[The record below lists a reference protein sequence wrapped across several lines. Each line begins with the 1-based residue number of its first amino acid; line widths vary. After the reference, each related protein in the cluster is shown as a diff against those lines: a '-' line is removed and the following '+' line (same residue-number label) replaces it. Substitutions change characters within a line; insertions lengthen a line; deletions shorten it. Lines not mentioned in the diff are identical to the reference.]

1 MRRICILMTVAL
13 LLSLL
18 CALPVAA
25 DETDKTEELYPRE
38 LVSVNDVDDLLDDEQ
53 EQRINRAF
61 AHACDEMGIPIFAFV
76 FDYVGRD
83 VWGDDVLAAYGLDGD
98 DDLVLM
104 VVERAY
110 GEYNYYM
117 YTYGDAAQRINQKE
131 IEYILDDGDVYDSF
145 KYEYDVAS
153 GLCAFAKLSAQAY
166 NGRLGVP
173 WQVILVGAL
182 IIGGIAAGLSI
193 GGIQASYKRKNPSSS
208 YPLDRFAK
216 LELTHRDDRV
226 IGKIV
231 THTIISS
238 GGGRGSHGGGRPG
251 GGGGGGFRGGR

>member
-1 MRRICILMTVAL
+1 MRRICILMITAL
-13 LLSLL
+13 LLLL
-18 CALPVAA
+18 GTVSVAA
-25 DETDKTEELYPRE
+25 EETEELYPRL
-38 LVSVNDVDDLLDDEQ
+38 LVSVNDVDDLLDDAE
-53 EQRINRAF
+53 EQRINEAF

-83 VWGDDVLAAYGLDGD
+83 VWGDDVLAAYGLDENT
-98 DDLVLM
+98 DLVLM

-131 IEYILDDGDVYDSF
+131 IGYILDDGDVYDSF

-153 GLCAFAKLSAQAY
+153 GLCAFAELSVQAY

-173 WQVILVGAL
+173 WQVILIGAL
-182 IIGGIAAGLSI
+182 IIGGIAAGLSVS
-193 GGIQASYKRKNPSSS
+193 GIQASYKRKNPSSS

-226 IGKIV
+226 IGKMV